1 MNWAGIRLRGLTQM
15 EAKQILI
22 KLFLTGI
29 FGIFTSSA
37 LHAEHDLS
45 KLKNLFTDKAQRS
58 QIDAA
63 RSGRTSGPELKQT
76 SQINVSGYVT
86 RSDGKSVV
94 WLNNTNTLES
104 TKVGDIRVHQNTIG
118 KDKKVTI
125 SVDGKT
131 ARLKPGE
138 SWSKETG
145 QTTDNY

>member
-1 MNWAGIRLRGLTQM
+1 MI
-15 EAKQILI
+15 I
-22 KLFLTGI
+22 KLFLAAM
-29 FGIFTSSA
+29 FGAFSSGT
-37 LHAEHDLS
+37 LHAEYDAS
-45 KLKNLFTDKAQRS
+45 ELKNLFTDKSQRA
-58 QIDAA
+58 QIDAM

-76 SQINVSGYVT
+76 SQVKVSGYIT

-94 WLNNTNTLES
+94 WLNNENTLEGS
-104 TKVGDIRVHQNTIG
+104 KIGDVRVHQQTIG

-145 QTTDNY
+145 KVVDSAQ

>member
-1 MNWAGIRLRGLTQM
+1 M
-15 EAKQILI
+15 LI
-22 KLFLTGI
+22 KLFLTGM
-29 FGIFTSSA
+29 FSVSFSGA
-37 LHAEHDLS
+37 LHAEYDAS
-45 KLKNLFTDKAQRS
+45 NLKNLFTDKVQRA

-63 RSGRTSGPELKQT
+63 RSGRTSGSELKQT
-76 SQINVSGYVT
+76 SQVKVSGYVT

-94 WLNNTNTLES
+94 WLNNKNTLEGQ
-104 TKVGDIRVHQNTIG
+104 KIGDVRVHQHTIG

-145 QTTDNY
+145 KTTDIY